1 MRTRTVVGLA
11 LLLSALM
18 MVLSLACSSASED
31 GVRSATVHT
40 FLQPTAGT
48 DQGPD
53 EEPEIE
59 PGPGTPTPTFRPTE
73 LAPTPA
79 ELERQLDDPSDMR
92 QRRENLVD
100 DRVRPV
106 VTDPRVIAAML
117 SVPRHAFVPEQYLDE
132 AYHDYPLPI
141 GYGQTI
147 SQPSLVAMMTEM
159 LDLEE
164 GERVLEI
171 GTGSGY
177 QAAILYMLTDE
188 VYTIEIIPELAGT
201 AARIFDELGY
211 EGIHTLRA
219 DGYYGWWEH
228 APFDAIIVTAAP
240 DHLPSPL
247 VAQLD
252 PDGGRMVIPIGPPG
266 GYQSLW
272 VLERQGENVAMQRVL
287 DVAFVPFTREK
298 EADE

>member
-1 MRTRTVVGLA
+1 MRTCHSVLLAAALVTALVACESDTQVVERSVTVQ
-11 LLLSALM
+11 
-18 MVLSLACSSASED
+18 
-31 GVRSATVHT
+31 T
-40 FLQPTAGT
+40 FLNPTAS
-48 DQGPD
+48 
-53 EEPEIE
+53 PETRSE
-59 PGPGTPTPTFRPTE
+59 AVTPTPTFRPTE

-79 ELERQLDDPSDMR
+79 DLDRMLEDTAEMR
-92 QRRENLVD
+92 QRRDTLVD

-106 VTDPRVIAAML
+106 VSDPSVIAAMRN
-117 SVPRHAFVPEQYLDE
+117 VPRHAFVPSNYLDQ
-132 AYHDYPLPI
+132 AYNDYPLPI

-147 SQPSLVAMMTEM
+147 SQPSLVGMMTNM
-159 LDLEE
+159 LGLEE

-177 QAAILYMLTDE
+177 QAAILREITDE

-201 AARIFDELGY
+201 ARRIFDELGY
-211 EGIHTLRA
+211 ADIHTLRA
-219 DGYYGWWEH
+219 DGYYGWWEY

-247 VAQLD
+247 VAQLN
-252 PDGGRMVIPIGPPG
+252 PDGGRMVIPIGPAG

-272 VLERQGENVAMQRVL
+272 VVERQGEDVDMQRVL

-298 EADE
+298 DE